1 MGDMGK
7 KSRNNHSPS
16 NSKTKFAIV
25 GIVVAVIIAG
35 IAAVAMNPDAI
46 KADNPK
52 SNKLSLDTRKGSP
65 VLGDASSPVTIVE
78 FGDYQCP
85 FCKRWNENV
94 KPSIEKNLIETGKVS
109 LIYVDL
115 PIIGPDSITVHAGS
129 YCASEQGLYWKYH
142 DYVYAN
148 QGHENDGWA
157 NASNLKKLASGID
170 GLDTDLFSQCLDSKK
185 YEQRVNDN
193 KKIATDAGARS
204 TPSFIIIAPDGTAEM
219 ITGAQPYGIFK
230 TVIDE
235 MTK

>member
-1 MGDMGK
+1 MGRK
-7 KSRNNHSPS
+7 NRKNST

-25 GIVVAVIIAG
+25 GIVIAVIIAG
-35 IAAVAMNPDAI
+35 IAAVALNPDSI
-46 KADNPK
+46 KADNPG
-52 SNKLSLDTRKGSP
+52 STKLSLDTREGSP
-65 VLGDASSPVTIVE
+65 VLGDASSPVTIIE

-94 KPSIEKNLIETGKVS
+94 KPSIEKNLIETGKAS
-109 LIYVDL
+109 LIYVDF
-115 PIIGPDSITVHAGS
+115 PIIGPDSITAHAGS

-157 NASNLKKLASGID
+157 NSENLKLLASGID
-170 GLDTDLFSQCLDSKK
+170 GLDSGPFNDCLDSKK

-193 KKIATDAGARS
+193 KKIAADTGARS
-204 TPSFIIIAPDGTAEM
+204 TPTFIIIAPDGTAEM
-219 ITGAQPYGIFK
+219 ITGAQPYGTFK

-235 MTK
+235 MIR